1 MQVAWLNTLVRTL
14 WPYLDKAVATEVHAK
29 AREELGKLSLAK
41 FGVASPIQLSHFSL
55 GPPLKLGG
63 VKVHDAGCADAL
75 VLDID
80 LRVAGAEPN
89 AVIRVSTVA
98 GVELVI
104 QLAALQLQATARVTL
119 SPLLPAPP
127 FVGAVSVALLS
138 IPFVDFSI
146 TGLKGDLMAL
156 PGLEAGIAA
165 GLKKGLA
172 SLIWP
177 RRLVV
182 PLVPDPDGYP
192 ALQPRARGALLLRVR
207 SARGLPVVD
216 AAPGSSIDPYMRVSV
231 SGHDIV
237 AETVKRRVTR
247 SPAFDLETVLP
258 VFDPATAVLQLE
270 LWDTNTLA
278 ADELVS
284 TAEMFVAELLSRQG
298 GAAFA
303 GWVPLQRCEGGV
315 LDVSAGLAVASAGV
329 ASAARSLRGL
339 VANAADKSKVEHA
352 AAVHPGGE
360 AMLEFTYVP
369 FAPLGDGDEA
379 PPQLPAGW
387 ELPATDRV
395 LSVRLLRAEDL
406 HLPPGWGRATPLVEL
421 RAGSTRRVS
430 KAAPGT
436 SPAWHELFE
445 LVLDVE
451 AAPRLHLT
459 VSAGPPKASAVDA
472 VTGALNGAA
481 NMATLGVLG
490 SRAGGADEL
499 RLRGRT
505 GGVLG
510 RVPSCAAEAE
520 VPSAFDA
527 AFCGRA
533 VVDLRDVERRC
544 ALAGGPVCDT
554 LPLQDAISGALVCVF
569 EMRRLVAMPAD
580 GDANDAAVAARAE
593 VTVAAPAAAPTPVPA
608 PSRRD
613 ALNVAAAADV
623 AAADAAALPRRETVT
638 HEGINDAERK
648 PNKRFGCFGGS
659 E

>member
-1 MQVAWLNTLVRTL
+1 VRQL

-41 FGVASPIQLSHFSL
+41 FGIKSLSLSHFAL
-55 GPPLKLGG
+55 GPPLKLCG
-63 VKVHDAGCADAL
+63 VKVHDTGSADAL

-89 AVIRVSTVA
+89 AVVRVATVA

-104 QLAALQLQATARVTL
+104 QLAALQLHTTARVTL

-138 IPFVDFSI
+138 IPFVDFSV

-156 PGLEAGIAA
+156 PGLEAAIAA

-172 SLIWP
+172 ALIWP

-182 PLVPDPDGYP
+182 PLLPDPDGYP
-192 ALQPRARGALLLRVR
+192 ALQPRSRGALLLRLR
-207 SARGLPVVD
+207 AARGLPVVD
-216 AAPGSSIDPYMRVSV
+216 AAPGASIDPYMRVSV
-231 SGHDIV
+231 SGHDVV

-247 SPAFDLETVLP
+247 SPTFDLETVLP

-284 TAEMFVAELLSRQG
+284 TAELFVAELLSRQG
-298 GAAFA
+298 QGGTAFS
-303 GWVPLQRCEGGV
+303 GWVPLQRCEGGL
-315 LDVSAGLAVASAGV
+315 LDISAGLAVASAGV

-339 VANAADKSKVEHA
+339 VVNADKSKAEQG

-360 AMLEFTYVP
+360 ALLEFTFVP

-395 LSVRLLRAEDL
+395 LSVRLLRGEDL
-406 HLPPGWGRATPLVEL
+406 HPPAGWGRATPFVEL
-421 RAGSTRRVS
+421 RAGSTRYVS
-430 KAAPGT
+430 KTVPGT
-436 SPAWHELFE
+436 SPAWHELHE
-445 LVLDVE
+445 LVLDLE

-481 NMATLGVLG
+481 TVATLGVLG
-490 SRAGGADEL
+490 SRGGADEL

-520 VPSAFDA
+520 VPPAFDA
-527 AFCGRA
+527 SFCGRA

-554 LPLQDAISGALVCVF
+554 LPLQDIISGALVCVF

-580 GDANDAAVAARAE
+580 GDANDVAVAAQPAE
-593 VTVAAPAAAPTPVPA
+593 AEVAAPAAPTPVPA

-613 ALNVAAAADV
+613 ALNVAAAAE
-623 AAADAAALPRRETVT
+623 AAEVLPLRETVV
-638 HEGINDAERK
+638 HDGIAVRK
-648 PNKRFGCFGGS
+648 PNKRFSCFGGS
-659 E
+659 D

>member
-1 MQVAWLNTLVRTL
+1 MQVAWLNTLVRQL
-14 WPYLDKAVATEVHAK
+14 WPYLDKAVAAQVHAK
-29 AREELGKLSLAK
+29 AREELGKLSLSK
-41 FGVASPIQLSHFSL
+41 FGVNSVSLSHISL

-63 VKVHDAGCADAL
+63 VKVHETGSADAL

-89 AVIRVSTVA
+89 AVIRVCTIA

-104 QLAALQLQATARVTL
+104 QLAALQLQTTARVTL

-172 SLIWP
+172 ALIWP

-192 ALQPRARGALLLRVR
+192 ALQPRARGALLLRLR

-216 AAPGSSIDPYMRVSV
+216 AAPGASIDPYMRVSV
-231 SGHDIV
+231 SGHDVV

-247 SPAFDLETVLP
+247 NPTFDLEAMLP

-284 TAEMFVAELLSRQG
+284 TAEMFVAELLSRSG
-298 GAAFA
+298 SGPGFS

-339 VANAADKSKVEHA
+339 VVNASDKSKAEHA
-352 AAVHPGGE
+352 AAAHPGGE

-379 PPQLPAGW
+379 PAQLPTGW

-445 LVLDVE
+445 LVLDVQ

-554 LPLQDAISGALVCVF
+554 LPLQDEISGALVCVF

-580 GDANDAAVAARAE
+580 GDANDAAVAAQRAE
-593 VTVAAPAAAPTPVPA
+593 AEAAPAAAPTPVPA

>member
-1 MQVAWLNTLVRTL
+1 MVRQL
-14 WPYLDKAVATEVHAK
+14 WPYLNKAVGTEVHAK
-29 AREELGKLSLAK
+29 AREELGKLQLAK
-41 FGVASPIQLSHFSL
+41 FGVSSVSLSHFSL

-63 VKVHDAGCADAL
+63 VKVHDTGSADAL

-89 AVIRVSTVA
+89 AVVRVTTAA

-104 QLAALQLQATARVTL
+104 QLAALQLQTTARVAL

-138 IPFVDFSI
+138 IPFVDFSVA
-146 TGLKGDLMAL
+146 GLNCDLMAL
-156 PGLEAGIAA
+156 PGLEAAIAA

-172 SLIWP
+172 ALIWP

-192 ALQPRARGALLLRVR
+192 ALQPRARGALLLRLR
-207 SARGLPVVD
+207 AARGLPVVD
-216 AAPGSSIDPYMRVSV
+216 AAPGASIDPYMRVSV
-231 SGHDIV
+231 SGHDVV
-237 AETVKRRVTR
+237 AETVKRRGTR
-247 SPAFDLETVLP
+247 SPTFDLEAVLP

-284 TAEMFVAELLSRQG
+284 TAELFVAELLSRQG
-298 GAAFA
+298 GAAFS
-303 GWVPLQRCEGGV
+303 GWLPLQRCEGGM
-315 LDVSAGLAVASAGV
+315 LDISAGLAVASAGV

-339 VANAADKSKVEHA
+339 VVSADKSKAENA
-352 AAVHPGGE
+352 AAAHPGGE
-360 AMLEFTYVP
+360 ALLEFTYVP
-369 FAPLGDGDEA
+369 FAPLGDGDDA

-387 ELPATDRV
+387 ELPAMDRV
-395 LSVRLLRAEDL
+395 LSVRLLRGEDL
-406 HLPPGWGRATPLVEL
+406 HVPPSWVRATPFVEL

-430 KAAPGT
+430 KPAPGT
-436 SPAWHELFE
+436 SPAWHELHE
-445 LVLDVE
+445 LVLDLE
-451 AAPRLHLT
+451 ATPRLHLT

-481 NMATLGVLG
+481 TVATLGVLG
-490 SRAGGADEL
+490 NRSSGADEL

-520 VPSAFDA
+520 VPPAFDA
-527 AFCGRA
+527 AFCGRV

-544 ALAGGPVCDT
+544 SLAGGPVCDT
-554 LPLQDAISGALVCVF
+554 LPLQDTISGTLVCVF

-580 GDANDAAVAARAE
+580 GDANDAQVTAQPAE
-593 VTVAAPAAAPTPVPA
+593 AEVAAPAAPAPVPA
-608 PSRRD
+608 PSRRA
-613 ALNVAAAADV
+613 ALNVAAAAD
-623 AAADAAALPRRETVT
+623 AMESLPRRETVT
-638 HEGINDAERK
+638 HNDGVAERK
-648 PNKRFGCFGGS
+648 PNKRFSCFGS